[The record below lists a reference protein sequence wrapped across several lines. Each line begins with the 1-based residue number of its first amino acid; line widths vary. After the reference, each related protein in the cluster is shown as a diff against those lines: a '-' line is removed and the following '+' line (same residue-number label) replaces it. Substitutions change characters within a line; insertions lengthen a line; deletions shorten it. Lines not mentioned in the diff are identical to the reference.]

1 MIVFCGVVFL
11 VFVGQLLIE
20 RVVNPRNNILN
31 NVTDL
36 ARLEMESLASASSEF
51 FGSVAERFARTIS
64 LFESWV
70 LTLFS
75 VILAIGLLSWL
86 VVSLIRLLFR

>member
-1 MIVFCGVVFL
+1 
-11 VFVGQLLIE
+11 
-20 RVVNPRNNILN
+20 
-31 NVTDL
+31 
-36 ARLEMESLASASSEF
+36 MESLASASSEF